1 MSFKFELNDN
11 VLMKYGKEEGVVCGR
26 AEYLTCESA
35 YLLKYANNQGV
46 AVEWWAESDIEKAVK

>member
-26 AEYLTCESA
+26 VEYITGENA
-35 YLLKYANNQGV
+35 YLLKYANNRD
-46 AVEWWAESDIEKAVK
+46 ALS